1 MDSLVDQIEIAD
13 KPVKYQS
20 EKEAEKNQHRKCP
33 NDICIVAYQ
42 LLVDIQCILI
52 GDFQKMLEQSHK
64 KIRSPL
70 VPDKIINA
78 DQKDDGA
85 NPGQGKADEQ
95 FMF

>member
-1 MDSLVDQIEIAD
+1 
-13 KPVKYQS
+13 
-20 EKEAEKNQHRKCP
+20 
-33 NDICIVAYQ
+33 
-42 LLVDIQCILI
+42 
-52 GDFQKMLEQSHK
+52 MLEQSHK

-85 NPGQGKADEQ
+85 NPGQSKADEQ